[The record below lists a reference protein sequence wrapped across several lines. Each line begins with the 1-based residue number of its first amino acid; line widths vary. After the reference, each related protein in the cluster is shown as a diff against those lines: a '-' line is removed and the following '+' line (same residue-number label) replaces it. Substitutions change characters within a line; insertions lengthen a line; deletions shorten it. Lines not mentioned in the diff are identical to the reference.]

1 MKRTLLG
8 LVVSAVLFCGLGGT
22 AHAEGI
28 TYTFDATGSGSLGG
42 VAFANAAF
50 TITVTA
56 DTLAIINCGG
66 NVFSVDSLSADIS
79 ITGFDTAT
87 ILTSTRL
94 FDNNGASVLGFSQ
107 GSCAG
112 FDYLDIS
119 NAAFGTYNLATTIGP
134 IFDPSPF
141 AVGQFHDVPTT
152 GGILTVSSAQNVTF
166 NASTA
171 CGGGEPIPQASASF
185 SADPGLRGIVGG
197 VSYGVSE

>member
-1 MKRTLLG
+1 MKRALFG
-8 LVVSAVLFCGLGGT
+8 VVVSAVLFCGLG
-22 AHAEGI
+22 AAQAEGI

-56 DTLAIINCGG
+56 DTLSIVNCGG
-66 NVFSVDSLSADIS
+66 SVLSVDSLSADIS

-87 ILTSTRL
+87 ILSSTRL

-119 NAAFGTYNLATTIGP
+119 NSAFATYNLATAIGP

-152 GGILTVSSAQNVTF
+152 GGTLTVSSARDVTF
-166 NASTA
+166 NAFTA
-171 CGGGEPIPQASASF
+171 CGGGGPIPQASSSF
-185 SADPGLRGIVGG
+185 SAEPGLRGFVGG
-197 VSYGVSE
+197 VSYGVAE

>member
-152 GGILTVSSAQNVTF
+152 GGILTVSSAQDVTF
-166 NASTA
+166 NAVTLSP
-171 CGGGEPIPQASASF
+171 GNGLVREASN
-185 SADPGLRGIVGG
+185 SAVSGSGVHGIVNG
-197 VSYGVSE
+197 VAQ